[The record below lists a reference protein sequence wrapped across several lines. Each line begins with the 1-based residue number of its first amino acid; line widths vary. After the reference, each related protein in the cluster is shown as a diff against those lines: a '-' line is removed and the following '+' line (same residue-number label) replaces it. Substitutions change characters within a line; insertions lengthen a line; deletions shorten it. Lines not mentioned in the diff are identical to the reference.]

1 MTTDRNGAVVIA
13 IDGPAASGKS
23 STAQAVARALGYAHL
38 DSGALYRGLTLV
50 ALEAGQGSGR
60 FDAAVALAE
69 AARRGLELRPGEAGF
84 DLHLDGR
91 IAEDRIR
98 SAEVTANVSE
108 VSALAPLRDW
118 VNSRLRQV
126 TRGVGGVVVDGRD
139 IGTVVF
145 PEAALKVFL
154 SASPRARAA
163 RRLRQR
169 GEAADAA
176 RVEEEAARLE
186 ARDRLDAS
194 RPVAPLR
201 AAPDAVLV
209 DGTDLTFED
218 QVARIVA
225 LARGR

>member
-1 MTTDRNGAVVIA
+1 MTTDPTGAVVIA

-38 DSGALYRGLTLV
+38 DSGALYRGLTLC
-50 ALEAGQGSGR
+50 ALEGGQATGR
-60 FDAAVALAE
+60 FDVAAILAD
-69 AARRGLELRPGEAGF
+69 AGRRGLELRPGETGF
-84 DLHLDGR
+84 DLFLDGR
-91 IAEDRIR
+91 SAEDRIR

-118 VNSRLRQV
+118 VNRRLRQV

-145 PEAALKVFL
+145 PGAALKVFL
-154 SASPRARAA
+154 NASPRARAE

-169 GEAADAA
+169 GEAADEV
-176 RVEEEAARLE
+176 RVAEEAARLE
-186 ARDRLDAS
+186 ARDRLDAA

-209 DGTDLTFED
+209 DGTELTFDE

>member
-23 STAQAVARALGYAHL
+23 STAQAVARALGFAHL

-69 AARRGLELRPGEAGF
+69 AGRRGLELRPGEAGF
-84 DLHLDGR
+84 DLYLDGR

-108 VSALAPLRDW
+108 VSSLAPLRAW
-118 VNSRLRQV
+118 VNSRLRQA